1 MNHSRRFWMK
11 LSKPEGQ
18 TLEYQQEWSDVVER
32 TVIAFANGFGGILQI
47 GVADD
52 GEVVGCNYD

>member
-1 MNHSRRFWMK
+1 MK